1 LSAATVVCNSQV
13 KNYTCNR
20 KKPLNLRDD
29 VILLED
35 PRGTGQQYAFDIFS
49 EKQLEPFIS
58 KLDQKVVLKKRST
71 ENDYDSDTELVRR
84 AKTKMNRELRLAILN
99 YKEKGG
105 PRLDPL
111 LKMKPNSV

>member
-1 LSAATVVCNSQV
+1 
-13 KNYTCNR
+13 
-20 KKPLNLRDD
+20 
-29 VILLED
+29 
-35 PRGTGQQYAFDIFS
+35 
-49 EKQLEPFIS
+49 
-58 KLDQKVVLKKRST
+58 VLKKRST